1 MDMIQTIDNLE
12 DIDFRKIPIGQQFL
26 TMDQKMHQ
34 GIPYNIIKISVLSK
48 ILFDDVYLFRE
59 SHSNIFP
66 CLEETKED
74 FNYYEDY
81 EVYYMNDGNNFIKK
95 FNNIKESLAKEEEE
109 AEKYDITSAVIDNMY
124 YLINDFKIKID
135 HLYLY
140 RMFNVHSDHAL
151 AIREFKEL
159 IKFNQIKYKKQI
171 DNVNKVIRNYLVIPI
186 KNNYL
191 CCFTQNI
198 FNPEEYNWTYNE
210 FYFLINQDLTCYIKI
225 NFNKNII
232 NILND
237 IPKINKSK
245 AFNDFYNFY
254 SINKLDISNY
264 LKDPNI
270 LNNICK
276 AFKGVITKD
285 EIEKYFKPVYEDE
298 YITAYLKS
306 KLKQELNI
314 IIKNEDIN
322 NEINNQLISNAKRKA
337 HAILNY
343 YKHPTNRHC
352 NIYTGEPI
360 DNSHEIMFKDA
371 GGIIIVRGMN
381 VQYFYTLIDD
391 IYVESTY
398 PEESDIKDRKKIV
411 DTLMA

>member
-1 MDMIQTIDNLE
+1 
-12 DIDFRKIPIGQQFL
+12 
-26 TMDQKMHQ
+26 MDQKMHQ

-48 ILFDDVYLFRE
+48 ILFNDVYLFRE
-59 SHSNIFP
+59 SHSNVFP
-66 CLEETKED
+66 CLEETTED
-74 FNYYEDY
+74 FKYYNDYNDYY
-81 EVYYMNDGNNFIKK
+81 EVYYMNGNNFIRKI
-95 FNNIKESLAKEEEE
+95 NNIKESLVKEEKS
-109 AEKYDITSAVIDNMY
+109 EKYDITSTVIDNIY
-124 YLINDFKIKID
+124 YLIDDFKIKID
-135 HLYLY
+135 YFNLHEII
-140 RMFNVHSDHAL
+140 NVHNDYAS

-159 IKFNQIKYKKQI
+159 IKFNQIKSKKQV
-171 DNVNKVIRNYLVIPI
+171 DDTNKIIRNYLVIPI

-191 CCFTQNI
+191 CCFIENI
-198 FNPEEYNWTYNE
+198 FNPEEYNWIYNE
-210 FYFLINQDLTCYIKI
+210 FYFLINQDLTYYIKI
-225 NFNKNII
+225 NFNKKII

-237 IPKINKSK
+237 IPEINKSK

-254 SINKLDISNY
+254 LINKLDISDY

-276 AFKGVITKD
+276 IFKEDFITEN

-314 IIKNEDIN
+314 IIKNE
-322 NEINNQLISNAKRKA
+322 EINNQLISNSKRKA
-337 HAILNY
+337 KAIFNY
-343 YKHPTNRHC
+343 YKYPTDRHC
-352 NIYTGEPI
+352 NIYTGKPI
-360 DNSHEIMFKDA
+360 NNSHEIIFKDA

-398 PEESDIKDRKKIV
+398 SEESDIKDRKKIV